1 MSSTYTNWLREK
13 KNHNSMFFICYY
25 SIHLRL
31 FKYFFIKKRDKKDEI
46 KFQDNSYFY
55 AWITENQNYVT
66 DL

>member
-1 MSSTYTNWLREK
+1 
-13 KNHNSMFFICYY
+13 MFFICYY